1 MSNLRVQ
8 LVQRTLRPYRRPL
21 LAALGRSPGIDLCA
35 WADLSGDRPGAATPP
50 PPYATRHAPTRAI
63 GPFLWQSGSIRAVRT
78 PGTDV
83 AILGWNTRSLDLPL
97 ALGAAR
103 RRGVGTILWG
113 HGFGKTNPRLGDRQ
127 RLRVAL
133 RADALLLY
141 GPTTRER
148 MIDLGVPRE
157 RVFMAP
163 NAIDQSAIASARLNW
178 SSRER
183 LGAIEEF
190 RRRERLAGP
199 LILFLSRLE
208 SDKDPILLVEAF
220 AKIRRRRPD
229 AVLAFIGDGSARRE
243 VEAAV
248 DRLGVR
254 EGVRLV
260 GETFDEQSIAPWA
273 TSASCLVHPGGIG
286 LSLMHAFGYG
296 LPVVTTD
303 RLGRHGPEVEILEDR
318 RNGLLFRDG
327 DADDLA
333 SKVLGLLEDD
343 AARRAMSDAALATV
357 SGPRGRNI
365 EGMLAGFLEAID
377 FAAAAH
383 GRARTDPPDRGGWR

>member
-8 LVQRTLRPYRRPL
+8 LVQRTLRQYRRPL
-21 LAALGRSPGIDLCA
+21 LAALGRSPGIELCA
-35 WADLSGDRPGAATPP
+35 WADLGRDAGGDASRSV
-50 PPYATRHAPTRAI
+50 PYATRHAPTLAL
-63 GPFLWQSGSIRAVRT
+63 GPFLWQSGSIRAVRS

-83 AILGWNTRSLDLPL
+83 AILGWNTRSLDLPF

-127 RLRVAL
+127 RLRVAM

-141 GPTTRER
+141 GPTTRQR
-148 MIDLGVPRE
+148 MIDLGVPPE

-163 NAIDQSAIASARLNW
+163 NAIDQTAIAAARRDWLA
-178 SSRER
+178 RP
-183 LGAIEEF
+183 GAIEEF
-190 RRRERLAGP
+190 RRRERLTGP

-208 SDKDPILLVEAF
+208 ADKDPILLVEAF
-220 AKIRRRRPD
+220 ARIRRARPD
-229 AVLAFIGDGSARRE
+229 AVLAFIGDGAARRE
-243 VEAAV
+243 VESAV
-248 DRLGVR
+248 DRLGMR
-254 EGVRLV
+254 QGVRLV
-260 GETFDEQSIAPWA
+260 GETFDEQAIAPWA
-273 TSASCLVHPGGIG
+273 MAASCLVHPGGIG

-296 LPVVTTD
+296 LPVVTTE
-303 RLGRHGPEVEILEDR
+303 RLARHGPEVEILEER

-333 SKVLGLLEDD
+333 TKVLGLLEDD
-343 AARRAMSDAALATV
+343 ASRRTMSDAAIATI

-365 EGMLAGFLEAID
+365 EGMLAGFLEAIR

-383 GRARTDPPDRGGWR
+383 GRSRSDPPDRGARR